1 MKGWVRGTT
10 RGMEE
15 KQDGHLHDMLLVLVL
30 CLLLV
35 PAQYGLILGV
45 CARRLLEEHSWAI
58 ECRRGGLGA

>member
-1 MKGWVRGTT
+1 
-10 RGMEE
+10 MEE